1 MLATKQSQT
10 LDVLVHLKIPARR
23 CREIRG
29 LIVTLHLITGLDPV
43 EAAKPRNYL
52 HFREPVNLK
61 KKSILEMS
69 HLNPAIDFLDP
80 LSEDVPKG
88 N

>member
-1 MLATKQSQT
+1 M
-10 LDVLVHLKIPARR
+10 
-23 CREIRG
+23 
-29 LIVTLHLITGLDPV
+29 VTLHMIAGLGPA
-43 EAAKPRNYL
+43 EAAKLHNYL
-52 HFREPVNLK
+52 HFCEPVNLK

-88 N
+88 NSKE

>member
-1 MLATKQSQT
+1 MGK
-10 LDVLVHLKIPARR
+10 
-23 CREIRG
+23 RG
-29 LIVTLHLITGLDPV
+29 RMVTLHLIAGLDPA
-43 EAAKPRNYL
+43 EAVKLRNYL
-52 HFREPVNLK
+52 HFCEPVNLK